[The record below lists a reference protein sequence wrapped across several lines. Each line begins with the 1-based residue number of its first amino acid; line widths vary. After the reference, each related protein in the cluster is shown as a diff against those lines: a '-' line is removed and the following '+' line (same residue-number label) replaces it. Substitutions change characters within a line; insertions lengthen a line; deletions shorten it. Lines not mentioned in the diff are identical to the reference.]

1 MTPVGA
7 LGEGVGSAMASGCG
21 WGSTGALVTV
31 FFCSTGVGGAGGTGS
46 TLGAGGSTN
55 CVRISAGTTISA
67 ARINRPLCSAQIN
80 PTCSATTA
88 RAMTVLRPS
97 GGLGRVVS
105 DEVGLKSAVAFIGY
119 LFGERMTA
127 KRATGS
133 ELAAE
138 NPPRAA
144 DHQDQADGKCCNE
157 TCEVFHGLPSWAG
170 VASLM
175 LAVGQLALHWA
186 TTSRAQR
193 SHWPHW
199 VATPSSNWISSKPIP
214 ARA

>member
-7 LGEGVGSAMASGCG
+7 LGEGVGSAMANGCG
-21 WGSTGALVTV
+21 CGSTGALVTV
-31 FFCSTGVGGAGGTGS
+31 FFWTTGVGGAGGTGS

-55 CVRISAGTTISA
+55 CVRISAGITISA

-88 RAMTVLRPS
+88 RAMTVLRLS
-97 GGLGRVVS
+97 GGLGWVAG
-105 DEVGLKSAVAFIGY
+105 DAGELKSAVAFIGG

-127 KRATGS
+127 KRATVS
-133 ELAAE
+133 DLAAE

-144 DHQDQADGKCCNE
+144 NHEDQADGECCNE
-157 TCEVFHGLPSWAG
+157 TCEVFHGLPSWIWG
-170 VASLM
+170 ASLI

-186 TTSRAQR
+186 TTSRAQP
-193 SHWPHW
+193 SHRPH
-199 VATPSSNWISSKPIP
+199 
-214 ARA
+214 